1 MLFSRLSRARRGSA
15 DGLIV
20 CATCGSDFV
29 SPLEW
34 AEHDETYWWM
44 RLRCGECGAFREV
57 VVSQEIAGRYDR
69 ALDRTSE
76 AIVTTL
82 AQLDR
87 ERMTAEVEALATALQ
102 HDLIDAADFVPRPGS
117 HGAARER

>member
-15 DGLIV
+15 GGLIV
-20 CATCGSDFV
+20 CTACGSDFV

-44 RLRCGECGAFREV
+44 RLRCGQCSASREV
-57 VVSQEIAGRYDR
+57 VVSQEIADRYNR
-69 ALDRTSE
+69 ALDQTTE
-76 AIVTTL
+76 PIVTTL

-87 ERMTAEVEALATALQ
+87 ERMTADVEAFTTALR
-102 HDLIDAADFVPRPGS
+102 LELFDAGDF
-117 HGAARER
+117 AARRGAPGATRER